1 MKAKPSSPVV
11 HETLPLRGQLAATVV
26 HGDSL
31 DAAGLAEYL
40 ELTMRQ
46 GFSGP
51 DALARILGSRDAVG
65 EHREGGNVMCTNGYG
80 ALAAALVWA
89 GLQDQAAN
97 LGLTSATF
105 LTPLYGA
112 VGSGTGTPSKSDT
125 ALFAELGRQTVG
137 AGASNPA
144 SASIAAY
151 ATFLFYF
158 PSPSVAWTVAEAG
171 LFAGAAGTTNSG
183 TMIDHWAFSPVLS
196 VPTND
201 SLLVQISLLLGP

>member
-1 MKAKPSSPVV
+1 MTVEPSHPVV
-11 HETLPLRGQLAATVV
+11 CETLPLRGRLAATVV
-26 HGDSL
+26 HGRAL
-31 DAAGLAEYL
+31 DAADLAEYL

-46 GFSGP
+46 GLP
-51 DALARILGSRDAVG
+51 KPAALARTLGSPDAVG
-65 EHREGGNVMCTNGYG
+65 EHREGGNVMCTTGYG

-97 LGLTSATF
+97 LGLTSPTF

-112 VGSGTGTPSKSDT
+112 VGSGTGTPSKADA
-125 ALFAELGRQTVG
+125 ALFTELGRQTVG

-144 SASIAAY
+144 SSSIAAY
-151 ATFLFYF
+151 ATWLFYF

-171 LFAGAAGTTNSG
+171 LFAGASVTANSG
-183 TMIDHWAFSPVLS
+183 TMIDHWSFSPTLS

-201 SLLVQISLLLGP
+201 SLLLEISLLLGP